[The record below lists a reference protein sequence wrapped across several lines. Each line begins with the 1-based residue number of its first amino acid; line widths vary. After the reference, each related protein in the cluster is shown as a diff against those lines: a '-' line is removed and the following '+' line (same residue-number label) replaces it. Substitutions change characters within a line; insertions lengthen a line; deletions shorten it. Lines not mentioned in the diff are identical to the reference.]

1 MSVPPLRST
10 ATRRRRRVGVETL
23 EDRRVLS
30 TISVTSLAGTGP
42 GSLRWAIVEA
52 NASPGP
58 DEIDFAVSG
67 TIHAGRSALPA
78 ITGPTNIDGTSA
90 PGFAGTPVVTVDL
103 QGARGLRFARGA
115 DGSTLS
121 SLSLVRSGGDGVT
134 IDASNVTVQGN
145 YIGLLADGSTI
156 AANRGDGVRINAGS
170 RGNLIGR
177 EIPATSVTYGD
188 PSAVPSYPVT
198 GWQGLRGAATAGQY
212 LFAGTSGSNG
222 LLYVGPITAQG
233 GSSYLVNYP
242 GAVSTSVY
250 GPDLL
255 PNGDVRLV
263 GSFRTGS
270 DVVSGFVYEGAIA
283 DLGDGSNYRPIAYPG
298 AKFTYVHSTMGGVA
312 VGNYDGPTPQG
323 APVGVGRA
331 FVYNLASSEFT
342 AEIAYPGAISTTAY
356 GVWYNGGTGYTITGG
371 YTMPTPADPRASV
384 AAGFL
389 VDYDSATGAFT
400 NWKSLTG
407 PVADGALNV
416 ATHFEGISSVQGGV
430 YTLAGSTESTAG
442 TVGSFVTVRRN
453 PDSSFDDGVWQNV
466 DYPAAGTSLP
476 TSVYGDQL
484 TGLFLSSSGAL
495 PYQASVSQSFQLS
508 NVISGNC
515 GNGVGVYGASDSRIA
530 MNFIGTDA
538 SGTQAR
544 GNRGSGILLTKGAAR
559 NTIGGRATGGNDPTG
574 GVFVRPPQG
583 NLISGNRGN
592 GVLINGRSTRNVL
605 SGNFV
610 GTDASGNA
618 ALGNRL
624 DGVAIDGADG
634 NDLIGCTIQDRP
646 FVFYNV
652 LSGNG
657 GNGLRV
663 TNSNDVTVHANFMGV
678 GANNGTI
685 VANRGDGLLVS
696 GRSQNTQVGGVIPLG
711 NVISGN
717 DRNGIEVRD
726 QARGFI
732 SFNTFG
738 GVFAFGG
745 AAPNRGDGILIT
757 SSGGDNQVRTSIISG
772 NLGDG
777 IELGGRAT
785 GVQITDTATGT
796 DTAINAA
803 IPNGGSGIKLSGRA
817 RGNAIGGFQPSVE
830 PRVTTSANGRYGIE
844 VVGSARDNI
853 IFNTYVGTGA
863 RQTNALGNALG
874 GVYLGPGTSGTS
886 IGGTGEGES
895 ILIANNGGDG
905 VTIVSAR
912 NGRVVGNR
920 ILGNAGYGLR
930 VTGDVRWTVLRDNQ
944 VADNAAGGV
953 DVTDARGV
961 VTT

>member
-1 MSVPPLRST
+1 MST
-10 ATRRRRRVGVETL
+10 FA
-23 EDRRVLS
+23 
-30 TISVTSLAGTGP
+30 VTSLAATGP
-42 GSLRWAIVEA
+42 GSLRWAIVQA
-52 NASPGP
+52 NSSPGP
-58 DEIDFAVSG
+58 DEIDFAVAG
-67 TIHAGRSALPA
+67 TIRAGRSSLPA
-78 ITGPTNIDGTSA
+78 ITGPTTIDGASA
-90 PGFAGTPVVTVDL
+90 PGFAGTPVVTLDF
-103 QGARGLRFARGA
+103 QGTRGLQFARGA

-121 SLSLVRSGGDGVT
+121 SLSIVRSRDAGVT
-134 IDASNVTVQGN
+134 LDASNVTVQGN
-145 YIGLLADGSTI
+145 YIGLLADGSTV

-170 RGNLIGR
+170 HGNLIGR
-177 EIPATSVTYGD
+177 EAPVIGVTYGD
-188 PSAVPSYPVT
+188 SSAVPSYPVT
-198 GWQGLRGAATAGQY
+198 GWQGLRGAAAPGQY
-212 LFAGTSGSNG
+212 LFAGTSGSTG

-233 GSSYLVNYP
+233 GSSYAVNYP

-255 PNGDVRLV
+255 PDGDVRLV
-263 GSFRTGS
+263 GSFRTG
-270 DVVSGFVYEGAIA
+270 DDTVSGFVYQGAIA

-298 AKFTYVHSTMGGVA
+298 AKYTYVHSTMGGVA
-312 VGNYDGPTPQG
+312 VGNYDGPTAEG
-323 APVGVGRA
+323 APVGVGHA
-331 FVYNLASSEFT
+331 FIYDLASSTFS
-342 AEIAYPGAISTTAY
+342 AEVVYPGAISTTAY
-356 GVWYNGGTGYTITGG
+356 GVWYNGGTSYTIAGG
-371 YTMPTPADPRASV
+371 YTRPSPGDPAQGV

-400 NWKSLTG
+400 HWKSLAG
-407 PVADGALNV
+407 PLADGATNIV
-416 ATHFEGISSVQGGV
+416 THFEGISGVEKGV
-430 YTLAGSTESTAG
+430 YTLAASTVTPSGA
-442 TVGSFVTVRRN
+442 VGSFVTVRRN
-453 PDSSFDDGVWQNV
+453 ADGTFDDGAWQQV
-466 DYPAAGTSLP
+466 DYPGGGQSLP

-484 TGLFLSSSGAL
+484 TGLDLTSSGAI
-495 PYQASVSQSFQLS
+495 PYQATVNQGFRLS
-508 NVISGNC
+508 NVIAGNG
-515 GNGVGVYGASDSRIA
+515 GNGVGVYGGSDSRIA

-559 NTIGGRATGGNDPTG
+559 NTIGGQATGGNNPTG

-592 GVLINGRSTRNVL
+592 GVLINGRATRNVL

-610 GTDASGNA
+610 GTDASGNS

-634 NDLIGCTIQDRP
+634 NDLIGCTVRENP

-678 GANNGTI
+678 GANNATV

-696 GRSQNTQVGGVIPLG
+696 GRSRNTQVGGVIPLG

-726 QARGFI
+726 QAGGFV

-757 SSGGDNQVRTSIISG
+757 SSGGDNLIRTSIISG

-796 DTAINAA
+796 NTAINAA

-830 PRVTTSANGRYGIE
+830 PRVTASANGRYGIE
-844 VVGSARDNI
+844 VVGSARDNL

-863 RQTNALGNALG
+863 RETTALGNALG

-886 IGGTGEGES
+886 IGGTGAGES
-895 ILIANNGGDG
+895 VLIANNGGDG

-912 NGRVVGNR
+912 DGRVVGNR

-930 VTGDVRWTVLRDNQ
+930 ASGDVRWTVLRDNQ
-944 VADNAAGGV
+944 VAGNAAGGV
-953 DVTDARGV
+953 EVAGARGV
-961 VTT
+961 VIG

>member
-1 MSVPPLRST
+1 MNAPLPRPT
-10 ATRRRRRVGVETL
+10 PRRRRRVGLETL

-30 TISVTSLAGTGP
+30 TIAVTSLASTGP
-42 GSLRWAIVEA
+42 GSLRWAIVQA
-52 NASPGP
+52 NSSPGP
-58 DEIDFAVSG
+58 DEIDFAVPG
-67 TIHAGRSALPA
+67 TIKAGRSALPA
-78 ITGPTNIDGTSA
+78 ITGPTTIDGTSA
-90 PGFAGTPVVTVDL
+90 PGFAGAPVVTVDL

-121 SLSLVRSGGDGVT
+121 SLSIVRSGGDGVT
-134 IDASNVTVQGN
+134 LDASNVTVQGN

-177 EIPATSVTYGD
+177 ED
-188 PSAVPSYPVT
+188 P
-198 GWQGLRGAATAGQY
+198 G
-212 LFAGTSGSNG
+212 
-222 LLYVGPITAQG
+222 
-233 GSSYLVNYP
+233 
-242 GAVSTSVY
+242 
-250 GPDLL
+250 
-255 PNGDVRLV
+255 
-263 GSFRTGS
+263 
-270 DVVSGFVYEGAIA
+270 
-283 DLGDGSNYRPIAYPG
+283 
-298 AKFTYVHSTMGGVA
+298 
-312 VGNYDGPTPQG
+312 TPQ
-323 APVGVGRA
+323 A
-331 FVYNLASSEFT
+331 
-342 AEIAYPGAISTTAY
+342 
-356 GVWYNGGTGYTITGG
+356 
-371 YTMPTPADPRASV
+371 
-384 AAGFL
+384 
-389 VDYDSATGAFT
+389 
-400 NWKSLTG
+400 
-407 PVADGALNV
+407 
-416 ATHFEGISSVQGGV
+416 
-430 YTLAGSTESTAG
+430 
-442 TVGSFVTVRRN
+442 
-453 PDSSFDDGVWQNV
+453 
-466 DYPAAGTSLP
+466 
-476 TSVYGDQL
+476 
-484 TGLFLSSSGAL
+484 
-495 PYQASVSQSFQLS
+495 FQLS
-508 NVISGNC
+508 NVISGN
-515 GNGVGVYGASDSRIA
+515 GGDGVGVYGGSDSRIA

-538 SGTQAR
+538 SGTVAL
-544 GNRGSGILLTKGAAR
+544 GNRGNGVLLTQGAAR
-559 NTIGGRATGGNDPTG
+559 NVIGGAATGGNDPTA

-605 SGNFV
+605 SGNFI
-610 GTDASGNA
+610 GTDASGDS

-624 DGVAIDGADG
+624 DGVAIDGADD
-634 NDLIGCTIQDRP
+634 NDLIGCTIQDSP

-678 GANNGTI
+678 GADNATV

-726 QARGFI
+726 QASGFV

-757 SSGGDNQVRTSIISG
+757 SSGGDNQIRTSIISG

-785 GVQITDTATGT
+785 GVQVTDTAAGT
-796 DTAINAA
+796 NTAINAA

-830 PRVTTSANGRYGIE
+830 PRVTASANGRYGIE
-844 VVGSARDNI
+844 VVGSARDNL

-863 RQTNALGNALG
+863 RQTTALGNALG

-912 NGRVVGNR
+912 NNRVVGNR

-930 VTGDVRWTVLRDNQ
+930 ATGDVRWTVLRDNQ

-953 DVTDARGV
+953 DVTDARGII
-961 VTT
+961 TT